1 MRKTK
6 KRNTKRNNKR
16 RIKKNNKRRTKRN
29 NKRRS
34 KRNNKRRSY
43 KGGRGMLKKFKRGD
57 EKEEFKVSGY
67 NLSFKPEEYY
77 DTNNVDKIVSN
88 FKIKNKIND
97 LYGKFNNNITIDNFN
112 SKREAKEFLKE
123 KNIKQIQTLKQK
135 LMVAQEVFEDN
146 YNVYFLI
153 NSSIREEEEQWKR
166 KKNENEKKIE
176 SILNSQ
182 SPIIENDANSL
193 MKVYNIIFNV
203 NNNFLNNDE
212 NDEIKKRYEEII
224 KKINEKT
231 NLQYINYISDSSND
245 ESILKQREF
254 IQNFLIHHIQS
265 NILFNNNNSN
275 KINLINI
282 MKYIYNYERLLLL
295 NTMDLLLSSIDLS
308 EIE

>member
-1 MRKTK
+1 M
-6 KRNTKRNNKR
+6 
-16 RIKKNNKRRTKRN
+16 
-29 NKRRS
+29 
-34 KRNNKRRSY
+34 
-43 KGGRGMLKKFKRGD
+43 
-57 EKEEFKVSGY
+57 
-67 NLSFKPEEYY
+67 
-77 DTNNVDKIVSN
+77 DKIVSN

-97 LYGKFNNNITIDNFN
+97 LYGKFNNNITIVNFN
-112 SKREAKEFLKE
+112 SKRDAKEFLKV
-123 KNIKQIQTLKQK
+123 KIIKHIQTLKQK